1 MIDQKENGK
10 FFTAFFIPTFF
21 TSLSQDENCR
31 NSTSKL
37 CPFFVV
43 VVSKIQEIV
52 ETEIEGHIGKRILVF
67 LKV

>member
-10 FFTAFFIPTFF
+10 FFITFFIRTFF
-21 TSLSQDENCR
+21 TFFSQDENCR
-31 NSTSKL
+31 NSISKI